1 VRNIGCGSPPF
12 TEFKSHIGCVEAAMD
27 MPDSD
32 FAYFRMREKRER
44 ELAAAAQLEHV
55 RNAHLAL
62 AEKYSSLVKV
72 VRPST

>member
-1 VRNIGCGSPPF
+1 
-12 TEFKSHIGCVEAAMD
+12 VEAAMD